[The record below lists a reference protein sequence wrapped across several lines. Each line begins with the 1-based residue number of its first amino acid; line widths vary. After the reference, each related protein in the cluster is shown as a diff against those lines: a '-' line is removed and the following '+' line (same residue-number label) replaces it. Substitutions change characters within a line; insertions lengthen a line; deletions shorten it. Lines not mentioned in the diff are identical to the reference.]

1 MSPFKTLLIV
11 ITLTMLGIGTVVAL
25 YSLMGQGSDDRKLDL
40 IPVTIEDLK
49 LNIPRGY
56 FRGGTPPTDGR
67 SERIDL
73 IMLYPEM
80 TIAAITPSKVEN
92 APQPQLL
99 VFASIQRNDGVIDPS
114 NRVQDIYGRFLESA
128 TFDSPGGLIMKRFT
142 ADSPYHDEELFIAP
156 PDGRVFAARCRK
168 PEKTD
173 KAIGETCLWRFRQS
187 GADIQIRFSPA
198 LLPRWEE
205 MALGLAKRLK
215 EWEGR

>member
-11 ITLTMLGIGTVVAL
+11 ITMTLLGIGAVIAL
-25 YSLMGQGSDDRKLDL
+25 YSLMGTSEDNRKLDL
-40 IPVTIEDLK
+40 IPVTIEELK

-56 FRGGTPPTDGR
+56 FRGGPPPTENR

-73 IMLYPEM
+73 IMLYPDMEI
-80 TIAAITPSKVEN
+80 TAIAPTKVED

-99 VFASIQRNDGVIDPS
+99 IFASIQRNDGVIDPS

-128 TFDSPGGLIMKRFT
+128 TFDSPGGLLMKRFN
-142 ADSPYHDEELFIAP
+142 ADSPYNDEELFIAP

-198 LLPRWEE
+198 LLPRWED

-215 EWEGR
+215 EWQGR

>member
-11 ITLTMLGIGTVVAL
+11 ITMTLLGIGTIVAL
-25 YSLMGQGSDDRKLDL
+25 YTLMGTGEDNRKLDL
-40 IPVTIEDLK
+40 IPVTIEELK

-56 FRGGTPPTDGR
+56 FRSSTPPIESR
-67 SERIDL
+67 SERVDL
-73 IMLYPEM
+73 IMLYPDME
-80 TIAAITPSKVEN
+80 ITAVTPIKVED

-99 VFASIQRNDGVIDPS
+99 IFASIQKNDGVIDPS

-128 TFDSPGGLIMKRFT
+128 TFDSPGGLLMKRFH
-142 ADSPYHDEELFIAP
+142 ADSPYGDEELFIAP

-173 KAIGETCLWRFRQS
+173 KSIGETCLWRFRQS

-215 EWEGR
+215 AWQGS